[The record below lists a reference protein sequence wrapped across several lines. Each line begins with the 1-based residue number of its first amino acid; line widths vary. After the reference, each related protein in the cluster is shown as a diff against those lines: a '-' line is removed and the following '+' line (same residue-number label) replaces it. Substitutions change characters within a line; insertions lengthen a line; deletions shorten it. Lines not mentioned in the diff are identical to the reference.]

1 MKININNTSFLFTG
15 DMTERE
21 ENDCINKYKNEL
33 ASNILKVAHHGSNTS
48 SSLEF
53 INLVKPDI
61 SIISVGEYNDYGLP
75 NKEIVDRL
83 NRYSNV
89 YMTKNSGNINIR
101 ISKDKYNISTYR

>member
-1 MKININNTSFLFTG
+1 
-15 DMTERE
+15 MTEKE
-21 ENDCINKYKNEL
+21 EIDLVNEYKDYL
-33 ASNILKVAHHGSNTS
+33 KCDILKVAHHGSNTS
-48 SSLEF
+48 SSKEF

-61 SIISVGEYNDYGLP
+61 SIISVGEYNNYGLP

-83 NRYSNV
+83 NKISNV